1 MKNFSLEFSDA
12 IKNGKWLDITYV
24 NAKSEFT
31 RFYIAILDYDIDRKT
46 LKCKMFNLSKGRDV
60 KTGNNGSTDGITIS
74 ISKIKSVA
82 VLQHISYNP
91 TNILVEK
98 LEKNLLLN
106 NWMNS
111 TKGEKRIFNYYI
123 QCLRYDVSPYVKKTF
138 YLEKIDKDIFAKSLS
153 FTPEINEFY
162 KMLGKLTSFDK
173 KVDPQIDEQV
183 SYAFNVLSI
192 STPNGVFP
200 ILYKKFTMDITNR
213 TINISEQVYVN
224 NSIIINNRPYH
235 VSRYLEIKEIDLLAM
250 YKKNKKKLIK
260 LLTVS
265 KRINKDLI
273 DTKPVLYALVR
284 NQLVNID
291 EDLKNIRD
299 QEDRHHPLNAFLGKL
314 TNRNKGRKDFP
325 IMLVDKKVNI
335 DQLRVIT
342 NSLKNPVTYVQG
354 PPGTGKTSTILNV
367 MLSYFINGKNALLT
381 SYNNKPVSD
390 VYDKLSNF
398 KFKGRVIPFPVLRLG
413 NIEKVTESLI
423 SIRKMY
429 DKYKNVKVFQ
439 GTLDRSKLDQL
450 TSLKEFF
457 SLLNNYEEI
466 IELKLKRDD
475 LNDALKQVNSLS
487 SSNISINI
495 NLQTEISNIELKLKE
510 IGKIK
515 DEKALEILD
524 IDFEEFYKWMYYTSC
539 SHISR
544 LGDKENSDLYSII
557 TTDFEDKNTG
567 AREFNKYIS
576 NDSNLRKLLKIFPM
590 IISTNLSVTKLGSPK
605 PHFDISI
612 IDESGQCNIPSSL
625 LTISRGEKL
634 LMVGDVRQL
643 KPVISLDP
651 LINRK
656 LMNNYKIREEYDYL
670 KNSILSTMRDMDKVS
685 MKVLLRYHYR
695 CAKEIINYSNKKY
708 YSDKLIIKTKLEK
721 DLVLKFEDVESSSFQ
736 DKNTA
741 LEEVE
746 RIEEIL
752 KANPGKEYGII
763 TPFRFQSELLASKL
777 SKKFPKVDIGT
788 IHKFQGGERDG
799 IIISSG
805 ITKSTHQKTY
815 DWLKGN
821 DNLINVAITRAK
833 SELRVLGD
841 FKRIKKLSNADD
853 DYFNLIEYVKSKG
866 NTKKIKLK
874 KDDSNVDNY
883 FKYFE
888 NQFNK
893 TLDIVIT
900 NFEKISFKSKVRI
913 STVLKSC
920 KTNEFDYFTR
930 AEFDFV
936 IYSGEKVL
944 AVFEVDGQ
952 EHESD
957 ESTIK
962 RDQKKNEICKRDS
975 IELFRIKNRNV
986 NRYDILKDI
995 VKRISI

>member
-31 RFYIAILDYDIDRKT
+31 RFYIAIIDYDIEKKI

-60 KTGNNGSTDGITIS
+60 KSGNNGREDGITIS
-74 ISKIKSVA
+74 INKIRSVA
-82 VLQHISYNP
+82 VLQHISYESP
-91 TNILVEK
+91 ILLLNK

-111 TKGEKRIFNYYI
+111 VKGEKRIFNYYI
-123 QCLRYDVSPYVKKTF
+123 QCLRYDVSPYVKNTF
-138 YLEKIDKDIFAKSLS
+138 HLNKMDKDIFVKSLKY
-153 FTPEINEFY
+153 TPEIDEFY
-162 KMLGKLTSFDK
+162 SMLSKVTNFDK
-173 KVDPQIDEQV
+173 KIDPQIDEQV
-183 SYAFNVLSI
+183 SYAFNILSI
-192 STPNGVFP
+192 NTPKGIFP
-200 ILYKKFTMDITNR
+200 ILYKKFTMDIINR
-213 TINISEQVYVN
+213 TISISERVYVN
-224 NSIIINNRPYH
+224 SSIIINNRPYH
-235 VSRYLEIKEIDLLAM
+235 VSRYLEIKEIDLLEM
-250 YKKNKKKLIK
+250 YEKNKKKLFK
-260 LLTVS
+260 LLTEN
-265 KRINKDLI
+265 KKIEKDLI
-273 DTKPVLYALVR
+273 DTKPTLYALVR

-291 EDLKNIRD
+291 EDLKSIRD
-299 QEDRHHPLNAFLGKL
+299 QENKHHPLNAFLGKL

-325 IMLVDKKVNI
+325 IMLIDKKVNI
-335 DQLRVIT
+335 DQLRVIN

-354 PPGTGKTSTILNV
+354 PPGTGKTTTILNV
-367 MLSYFINGKNALLT
+367 MLSYFINGKSALLT

-390 VYDKLSNF
+390 VFDKLSNL
-398 KFKGRVIPFPVLRLG
+398 KYKSKVIPFPVLRLG
-413 NIEKVTESLI
+413 NLEKVTESLTK
-423 SIRKMY
+423 IREMY
-429 DKYKNVKVFQ
+429 NKYKNVKVYQ
-439 GTLDRSKLDQL
+439 STLDRSKQEQLD
-450 TSLKEFF
+450 SLEEFF
-457 SLLNNYEEI
+457 VLLTNYEEI
-466 IELKLKRDD
+466 IELRLKKED
-475 LNDALKQVNSLS
+475 LVEALQQVNALKN
-487 SSNISINI
+487 SNISINI
-495 NLQTEISNIELKLKE
+495 NLQTEISNIDLKLKE
-510 IGKIK
+510 IGIIE
-515 DEKALEILD
+515 DEKALELLN
-524 IDFEEFYKWMYYTSC
+524 IDFDNFYKWMYYTSC
-539 SHISR
+539 SYINK
-544 LGDKENSDLYSII
+544 LDDNENSDLLSII
-557 TTDFEDKNTG
+557 TTDFEEKNTG

-576 NDSNLRKLLKIFPM
+576 NDTNLRKLLKIFPI
-590 IISTNLSVTKLGSPK
+590 IISTNLSASKLGTPK
-605 PHFDISI
+605 PNFDIAI
-612 IDESGQCNIPSSL
+612 LDESGQCNIPSSL

-656 LMNNYKIREEYDYL
+656 LMNNFKIREEYDYT

-685 MKVLLRYHYR
+685 MKVLLRFHYR

-708 YSDKLIIKTKLEK
+708 YNDKLIIKTKLENE
-721 DLVLKFEDVESSSFQ
+721 LVLKFEDVESSSYQ
-736 DKNTA
+736 EKNTA

-752 KANPGKEYGII
+752 KSNPDKEYGII
-763 TPFRFQSELLASKL
+763 TPFRFQSELLIKKL

-841 FKRIKKLSNADD
+841 YKRIKKLSSGED
-853 DYFNLIEYVKSKG
+853 DYFDLIEYVKSKG
-866 NTKKIKLK
+866 DTKKIKLK
-874 KDDSNVDNY
+874 KDDSNIDNY

-888 NQFNK
+888 NQFNE
-893 TLDIVIT
+893 TLNIVIT
-900 NFEKISFKSKVRI
+900 NFDKISYKSKVKI

-936 IYSGEKVL
+936 IYSGDKVL

-957 ESTIK
+957 ESTIE
-962 RDQKKNEICKRDS
+962 RDKKKNEICKRDS
-975 IELFRIKNRNV
+975 IKLFRIKNRNV

-995 VKRISI
+995 IKRISN